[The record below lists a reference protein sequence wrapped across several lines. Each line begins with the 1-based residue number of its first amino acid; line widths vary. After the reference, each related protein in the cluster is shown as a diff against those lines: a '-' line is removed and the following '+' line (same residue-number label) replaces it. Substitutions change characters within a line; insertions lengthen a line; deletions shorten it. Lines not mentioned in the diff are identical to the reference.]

1 MVATATNRL
10 ISFLNRASQALAC
23 YLDWHWCPRYC
34 TTSELY
40 AELLFLFKNQ
50 KSSLLLLAYHVTTG
64 LSISFHVVFVCTVVM
79 ELTLINEKIHR
90 VCALAFIFYML

>member
-40 AELLFLFKNQ
+40 AELLFLFKF
-50 KSSLLLLAYHVTTG
+50 KKYLLLVMYIITTR
-64 LSISFHVVFVCTVVM
+64 S
-79 ELTLINEKIHR
+79 
-90 VCALAFIFYML
+90 YMPLYIMFA